1 MAKARP
7 NLGVTAQPVSTFIQP
22 NQNAVA
28 AELYDQQTVQN
39 ALQFAEAFSNLSV
52 SAARLAGGLKQEWNE
67 EQVQQGMDLVNKS
80 RKSYQ
85 QLVQSGEIKP
95 TENPWFAVG
104 AQKASGSIEAMK
116 ARVNFESLL
125 EQKVAEDPS
134 FLDDPRGFDAFAY
147 QYTQNVNQFMGDASY
162 MSRAFY
168 ESFNPFMGTMQ
179 AKHEGRVIEHN
190 TQKILTGVA
199 SEVQRA
205 AQDWTSPNPTVS
217 QQALGTLQTRLDE
230 MVNQGVASNRVNN
243 AAVDALVELM
253 ATSDDPRAAR
263 EMFNS
268 IKSGTGSLSSTQYAK
283 TQMAMNASKIQAN
296 DLRMS
301 AEESKVLA
309 ARIEKDLTPQIVS
322 GAITVEQAEEALRE
336 DFAQGKVRINANEQ
350 ESKIGYLRSFSA
362 AAIREREVQ
371 VKTEQN
377 NAFWELVTLAA
388 DTDGVED
395 LDTRLGELKQ
405 RVGAIGLDPEQLY
418 RGRELLDRITEQ
430 AKKDRVLATADAQ
443 TNELYQLALDAKNAQ
458 SDEEASAALKKY
470 KDRIET
476 LGLAP
481 EQRFKA
487 EEMFAKVQD
496 DTFEAQSIRNI
507 NNATTILWNGTGNG
521 DGILPTLDREVRES
535 FEPNSNFVPG
545 FAEARQQYDTYLTQT
560 LGLTDPNDTKYKKG
574 LTQAYTKMR
583 DALKQYETVYL
594 QKAAT
599 REEAAS
605 VRQRFLAM
613 RMNLATEF
621 EDARDVAPAF
631 RGLLS
636 EMNPQV
642 VERAGS
648 GEVGALPY
656 TEDMV
661 MAYMLANDN
670 NQNLSTILPGGENG
684 KALIAQLD
692 YAVDRIRAGEK
703 IGDVARDVSRLM
715 SFGGV
720 SKIDYFDKINP
731 VKWMDTDGSDQQT
744 RENIRVSYAE
754 LREAVA
760 ATSRSGAF
768 EPDAG
773 TYLDY
778 EYRRHYATEV
788 SNNPMASRS
797 AHKVAMDKVIEE
809 NVLIRGS
816 LLPKRNLGPN
826 QDELYLEVWLR
837 AKYPG
842 NPNAT
847 LVVVSPPGADQVLM
861 AVRENGKAVTSGL
874 IRAQD
879 IKMDDAL
886 FAQTVNDMLRGKNAP
901 KLPPLLIKTRGHRS
915 PLPAWL
921 DAWLYEEKSGILTR

>member
-1 MAKARP
+1 
-7 NLGVTAQPVSTFIQP
+7 
-22 NQNAVA
+22 
-28 AELYDQQTVQN
+28 
-39 ALQFAEAFSNLSV
+39 
-52 SAARLAGGLKQEWNE
+52 
-67 EQVQQGMDLVNKS
+67 
-80 RKSYQ
+80 
-85 QLVQSGEIKP
+85 
-95 TENPWFAVG
+95 
-104 AQKASGSIEAMK
+104 
-116 ARVNFESLL
+116 
-125 EQKVAEDPS
+125 
-134 FLDDPRGFDAFAY
+134 
-147 QYTQNVNQFMGDASY
+147 MGDASY

-263 EMFNS
+263 EMFNA

-283 TQMAMNASKIQAN
+283 TQMAMNAAKIQAN

-350 ESKIGYLRSFSA
+350 ESKIGYLRSYSA
-362 AAIREREVQ
+362 AAIRERETQ
-371 VKTEQN
+371 IKTEKN

-395 LDTRLGELKQ
+395 LDARVGELKQ

-476 LGLAP
+476 LGLTP

-521 DGILPTLDREVRES
+521 DGIFPTLDREVRES

-560 LGLTDPNDTKYKKG
+560 LGLTPDEDKYKKG
-574 LTQAYTKMR
+574 LAQAYTKMR
-583 DALKQYETVYL
+583 DSLKQYEAAYL
-594 QKAAT
+594 QRATT

-613 RMNLATEF
+613 RMGLATQF
-621 EDARDVAPAF
+621 DDARDVSPAF
-631 RGLLS
+631 KGLLS
-636 EMNPQV
+636 EMNPRV
-642 VERAGS
+642 VE
-648 GEVGALPY
+648 GAESLPY

-661 MAYMLANDN
+661 MAYMLAKDN
-670 NQNLSTILPGGENG
+670 NQNLSKILPGGENG

-692 YAVDRIRAGEK
+692 YAVDHIRAGEK
-703 IGDVARDVSRLM
+703 IGDVARDVSRMM

-720 SKIDYFDKINP
+720 SKIDYFDTSNP
-731 VKWMDTDGSDQQT
+731 IKWMDTDGSDQQT
-744 RENIRVSYAE
+744 RQNIMASHAE

-768 EPDAG
+768 DPDAG

-788 SNNPMASRS
+788 STNPMGSRS
-797 AHKVAMDKVIEE
+797 AHKVAMDKVMEE
-809 NVLIRGS
+809 NVFIRGS

-826 QDELYLEVWLR
+826 QDELYLEAWLR
-837 AKYPG
+837 ANYPN

-861 AVRENGKAVTSGL
+861 AVRENGNAVTSGL

-879 IKMDDAL
+879 IKMDNAL
-886 FAQTVNDMLRGKNAP
+886 FAQTVDEMLRGKTP
-901 KLPPLLIKTRGHRS
+901 RLPPLLIKTKGQRS
-915 PLPAWL
+915 SLPLWL
-921 DAWLYEEKSGILTR
+921 DEWLYAN

>member
-28 AELYDQQTVQN
+28 AELYDQQTVN
-39 ALQFAEAFSNLSV
+39 NSLQFAEAFSNLSV

-95 TENPWFAVG
+95 TENPWFAIG

-263 EMFNS
+263 EMFNA

-371 VKTEQN
+371 VKKEQN

-395 LDTRLGELKQ
+395 LDARLGELKQ
-405 RVGAIGLDPEQLY
+405 RVGTIGLDPEQLY

-481 EQRFKA
+481 EQRFRA

-507 NNATTILWNGTGNG
+507 NHATTILWNGTGNN

-545 FAEARQQYDTYLTQT
+545 FAEARQQYDTYLTDT

-574 LTQAYTKMR
+574 LSQAYTKMR

-661 MAYMLANDN
+661 MAYMLAKDN

-731 VKWMDTDGSDQQT
+731 IKWMDTDGSDQQT
-744 RENIRVSYAE
+744 RENIRVSHAE

-768 EPDAG
+768 ETDAG

-788 SNNPMASRS
+788 SNNPMAARS
-797 AHKVAMDKVIEE
+797 AHKVAMDKVMEE
-809 NVLIRGS
+809 NVFIRGS

-826 QDELYLEVWLR
+826 QDEVYLEAWLR
-837 AKYPG
+837 ANYPN

-861 AVRENGKAVTSGL
+861 AVRENGRAVSSGL

-879 IKMDDAL
+879 IKMDNAL
-886 FAQTVNDMLRGKNAP
+886 FAQTVDEMLRGKTP
-901 KLPPLLIKTRGHRS
+901 RLPPLLIKTKGQRS
-915 PLPAWL
+915 SLPLWL
-921 DAWLYEEKSGILTR
+921 DEWLYAN

>member
-95 TENPWFAVG
+95 TENPWFAIG

-125 EQKVAEDPS
+125 EKKIAEDPT

-162 MSRAFY
+162 MSRSFY

-199 SEVQRA
+199 SEIQRA
-205 AQDWTSPNPTVS
+205 AQDWTSPNPVVS
-217 QQALGTLQTRLDE
+217 QQALGTLQSSLDE
-230 MVNQGVASNRVNN
+230 MVNQGVASSRVNN

-253 ATSDDPRAAR
+253 ATSDNPRAAR
-263 EMFNS
+263 EMFDALV
-268 IKSGTGSLSSTQYAK
+268 SGTGYLSNTQYAK

-322 GAITVEQAEEALRE
+322 GAITVEQAEKALRE

-350 ESKIGYLRSFSA
+350 ESKIGYLRSYSA
-362 AAIREREVQ
+362 AAIRENEARIREEKNNALWTLVTEAANPEGVTDWNARIQQMTEAIDALEFPPEEAFKAKDLLLGKIIPDAQANQAALEVQ
-371 VKTEQN
+371 Q
-377 NAFWELVTLAA
+377 
-388 DTDGVED
+388 
-395 LDTRLGELKQ
+395 
-405 RVGAIGLDPEQLY
+405 
-418 RGRELLDRITEQ
+418 
-430 AKKDRVLATADAQ
+430 
-443 TNELYQLALDAKNAQ
+443 
-458 SDEEASAALKKY
+458 
-470 KDRIET
+470 
-476 LGLAP
+476 
-481 EQRFKA
+481 
-487 EEMFAKVQD
+487 
-496 DTFEAQSIRNI
+496 
-507 NNATTILWNGTGNG
+507 ATTILWNGTGDGN
-521 DGILPTLDREVRES
+521 GILPTLDRDVRES

-560 LGLTDPNDTKYKKG
+560 LGLTPDEDKYKKG
-574 LTQAYTKMR
+574 LAQAYTKIR
-583 DALKQYETVYL
+583 DSLKQYESAYL
-594 QKAAT
+594 QRATT

-613 RMNLATEF
+613 RMGLATQF
-621 EDARDVAPAF
+621 DDARDVAPAF
-631 RGLLS
+631 KGLLS

-642 VERAGS
+642 VEKAGV

-661 MAYMLANDN
+661 MAYMLATEN
-670 NQNLSTILPGGENG
+670 NQNLSKILPGGENG

-797 AHKVAMDKVIEE
+797 AHKVAMDKVMEE
-809 NVLIRGS
+809 NVFIRGS

-826 QDELYLEVWLR
+826 QDELYLEAWLR

-861 AVRENGKAVTSGL
+861 AVRENGNAVSSGL

-879 IKMDDAL
+879 IKMDNAM
-886 FAQTVNDMLRGKNAP
+886 FAEVLDKVLQERRGNWNT
-901 KLPPLLIKTRGHRS
+901 IIGN
-915 PLPAWL
+915 PANRASLQQWL
-921 DAWLYEEKSGILTR
+921 WRTKVGSGQ

>member
-7 NLGVTAQPVSTFIQP
+7 TLGVTAQPVSTFIQP

-95 TENPWFAVG
+95 TENPWFAIG

-125 EQKVAEDPS
+125 EKKIAEDPT

-199 SEVQRA
+199 SEIQRA
-205 AQDWTSPNPTVS
+205 AQDWTSPNPVVS
-217 QQALGTLQTRLDE
+217 QQALGTLQSSLDE
-230 MVNQGVASNRVNN
+230 MVNQGVASSRVNN

-253 ATSDDPRAAR
+253 ATSDNPRAAR
-263 EMFNS
+263 EMFDALV
-268 IKSGTGSLSSTQYAK
+268 SGTGYLSNTQYAK
-283 TQMAMNASKIQAN
+283 TQMAMNAAKIQTN

-301 AEESKVLA
+301 TEESKVLA

-322 GAITVEQAEEALRE
+322 GAMTVEQAAEALRE

-350 ESKIGYLRSFSA
+350 ESKIGYLRSYSA
-362 AAIREREVQ
+362 AAIRENEARIREEKNNALWTLVTEAANPEGVTDWNARIQQMTKAIDSLEFPPEEAFKAKDLLLGKIIPDAQANQAALEVQ
-371 VKTEQN
+371 Q
-377 NAFWELVTLAA
+377 
-388 DTDGVED
+388 
-395 LDTRLGELKQ
+395 
-405 RVGAIGLDPEQLY
+405 
-418 RGRELLDRITEQ
+418 
-430 AKKDRVLATADAQ
+430 
-443 TNELYQLALDAKNAQ
+443 
-458 SDEEASAALKKY
+458 
-470 KDRIET
+470 
-476 LGLAP
+476 
-481 EQRFKA
+481 
-487 EEMFAKVQD
+487 
-496 DTFEAQSIRNI
+496 
-507 NNATTILWNGTGNG
+507 ATTILWNGTGDGN
-521 DGILPTLDREVRES
+521 GILPTLDREVRES

-560 LGLTDPNDTKYKKG
+560 LGLTPDEDKYKKG
-574 LTQAYTKMR
+574 LAQAYTKMR
-583 DALKQYETVYL
+583 DSLKQYEAAYL
-594 QKAAT
+594 QRATT

-613 RMNLATEF
+613 RMGLATQF
-621 EDARDVAPAF
+621 DDARDVAPAF
-631 RGLLS
+631 KGLLS
-636 EMNPQV
+636 EMNPRV
-642 VERAGS
+642 VEQAGV

-661 MAYMLANDN
+661 MAYMLATEN
-670 NQNLSTILPGGENG
+670 NQNLSKILPGGENG

-760 ATSRSGAF
+760 STSRSGAF

-788 SNNPMASRS
+788 SNNPMAARS
-797 AHKVAMDKVIEE
+797 AHKVAMDKVMEE
-809 NVLIRGS
+809 NVFIRGS

-826 QDELYLEVWLR
+826 QDEMYLEAWLR
-837 AKYPG
+837 ANYPN

-861 AVRENGKAVTSGL
+861 AVRENGNAVTSGL

-879 IKMDDAL
+879 IKMDNAL
-886 FAQTVNDMLRGKNAP
+886 FAQTVDEMLRGKTP
-901 KLPPLLIKTRGHRS
+901 RLPPLLIKTKGQRS
-915 PLPAWL
+915 SLPLWL
-921 DAWLYEEKSGILTR
+921 DEWLYAN

>member
-95 TENPWFAVG
+95 TENPWFAIG

-125 EQKVAEDPS
+125 EKKIAEDPT

-168 ESFNPFMGTMQ
+168 ESFNPFIGTMQ

-199 SEVQRA
+199 SEIQRA
-205 AQDWTSPNPTVS
+205 AQDWTSPNPVVS
-217 QQALGTLQTRLDE
+217 QQALGTLQSSLDE
-230 MVNQGVASNRVNN
+230 MVNQGVASSRVNN

-253 ATSDDPRAAR
+253 ATSDNPRAAR
-263 EMFNS
+263 EMFDALV
-268 IKSGTGSLSSTQYAK
+268 SGTGYLSNTQYAK
-283 TQMAMNASKIQAN
+283 TQMAMNAAKIQAN

-322 GAITVEQAEEALRE
+322 GAITVEQAEGALRE

-350 ESKIGYLRSFSA
+350 ESKIGYLRSYSA
-362 AAIREREVQ
+362 AAIRENEARIREEKNNALWTLITEASKSEGVTDWNARSQQMTEGIDALEFPPEEAFKAKDLLLGKIIPEAQANQAALEVQ
-371 VKTEQN
+371 Q
-377 NAFWELVTLAA
+377 
-388 DTDGVED
+388 
-395 LDTRLGELKQ
+395 
-405 RVGAIGLDPEQLY
+405 
-418 RGRELLDRITEQ
+418 
-430 AKKDRVLATADAQ
+430 
-443 TNELYQLALDAKNAQ
+443 
-458 SDEEASAALKKY
+458 
-470 KDRIET
+470 
-476 LGLAP
+476 
-481 EQRFKA
+481 
-487 EEMFAKVQD
+487 
-496 DTFEAQSIRNI
+496 
-507 NNATTILWNGTGNG
+507 ATTILWNGTGDGN
-521 DGILPTLDREVRES
+521 GILPTLDRDVRES

-545 FAEARQQYDTYLTQT
+545 FAEARQQYDTYLTKT
-560 LGLTDPNDTKYKKG
+560 LGLNDPNEDKYKKG
-574 LTQAYTKMR
+574 LAQAYTKIR
-583 DALKQYETVYL
+583 DSLKQYEALYL
-594 QKAAT
+594 QKAGAD
-599 REEAAS
+599 REAAAS

-661 MAYMLANDN
+661 MAYMLAKDN

-684 KALIAQLD
+684 KALIAKLD
-692 YAVDRIRAGEK
+692 RAVDLIRAGEK
-703 IGDVARDVSRLM
+703 IGDVARDLSRFTA
-715 SFGGV
+715 FGRAGEV
-720 SKIDYFDKINP
+720 DYFDLKNP
-731 VKWMDTDGSDQQT
+731 LKWIDQYDKETVMEIKESNQ
-744 RENIRVSYAE
+744 E
-754 LREAVA
+754 LREAIA
-760 ATSRSGAF
+760 NTSRSGTL
-768 EPDAG
+768 EPDAA
-773 TYLDY
+773 TYLDFA
-778 EYRRHYATEV
+778 YRQAYAEELST
-788 SNNPMASRS
+788 NPTGSRS
-797 AHKVAMDKVIEE
+797 AHKVAMDKVMEE
-809 NVLIRGS
+809 NIFIRGS

-826 QDELYLEVWLR
+826 QDELYLEAWLR

-861 AVRENGKAVTSGL
+861 AVRENGRAVSSGL
-874 IRAQD
+874 VKAQD
-879 IKMDDAL
+879 IKMDNAM
-886 FAQTVNDMLRGKNAP
+886 FAEVLDKVLQERRGNWNT
-901 KLPPLLIKTRGHRS
+901 IIGN
-915 PLPAWL
+915 PANRASLQQWL
-921 DAWLYEEKSGILTR
+921 WRTKVGSGQ

>member
-7 NLGVTAQPVSTFIQP
+7 TLGVTAQPVSTFIQP

-95 TENPWFAVG
+95 TENPWFAIG

-116 ARVNFESLL
+116 ARVHFESLL

-217 QQALGTLQTRLDE
+217 QQALTTLQTRLDE

-263 EMFNS
+263 EMFNA

-322 GAITVEQAEEALRE
+322 GAITVEQAEAALRE

-362 AAIREREVQ
+362 AAIRERETQ

-395 LDTRLGELKQ
+395 LDARLGELKQ

-418 RGRELLDRITEQ
+418 KGRELLDRITEQ
-430 AKKDRVLATADAQ
+430 AKKDRMLATADAQ
-443 TNELYQLALDAKNAQ
+443 TSELYQLALDAKNAQ

-470 KDRIET
+470 KERIET
-476 LGLAP
+476 LGLSP

-507 NNATTILWNGTGNG
+507 NHATAILWNGTGNG
-521 DGILPTLDREVRES
+521 DGILPTLDREVSES
-535 FEPNSNFVPG
+535 LKPNSNFVPG

-560 LGLTDPNDTKYKKG
+560 LGLTPDEDKYKKG
-574 LTQAYTKMR
+574 LAQAYTKIR
-583 DALKQYETVYL
+583 DSLKQYESAYL
-594 QKAAT
+594 QRATT

-613 RMNLATEF
+613 RMGLATQF
-621 EDARDVAPAF
+621 DDARDVAPAF
-631 RGLLS
+631 KGLLS

-642 VERAGS
+642 VEKAGV

-661 MAYMLANDN
+661 MAYMLATEN
-670 NQNLSTILPGGENG
+670 NQNLSKILPGGENG

-797 AHKVAMDKVIEE
+797 AHKVAMDKVMEE
-809 NVLIRGS
+809 NVFIRGS

-826 QDELYLEVWLR
+826 QDEVYLEAWLR
-837 AKYPG
+837 ANYPN

-861 AVRENGKAVTSGL
+861 AVRENGNAVTSGL

-879 IKMDDAL
+879 IKMDDAV
-886 FAQTVNDMLRGKNAP
+886 FAEVLDKVLQERRGNWNT
-901 KLPPLLIKTRGHRS
+901 IIGN
-915 PLPAWL
+915 PANRASLQQWL
-921 DAWLYEEKSGILTR
+921 WRTKVGSGQ

>member
-7 NLGVTAQPVSTFIQP
+7 TLGVTAQPVSTFIQP

-95 TENPWFAVG
+95 TENPWFAIG

-125 EQKVAEDPS
+125 EKKIAEDPT

-199 SEVQRA
+199 SEIQRA
-205 AQDWTSPNPTVS
+205 AQDWTSPNPVVS
-217 QQALGTLQTRLDE
+217 QQALGTLQSSLDE
-230 MVNQGVASNRVNN
+230 MVNQGVASSRVNN

-253 ATSDDPRAAR
+253 ATSDNPRAAR
-263 EMFNS
+263 EMFDALV
-268 IKSGTGSLSSTQYAK
+268 SGTGYLSNTQYAK
-283 TQMAMNASKIQAN
+283 TQMAMNAAKIQTN

-301 AEESKVLA
+301 TEESKVLA

-322 GAITVEQAEEALRE
+322 GAMTVEQAAEALRE

-350 ESKIGYLRSFSA
+350 ESKIGYLRSYSA
-362 AAIREREVQ
+362 AAIRENEARIREEKNNALWTLVTEAANPEGVTDWNARIQQMTKAIDSLEFPPEEAFKAKDLLLGKIIPDAQANQAALEVQ
-371 VKTEQN
+371 Q
-377 NAFWELVTLAA
+377 
-388 DTDGVED
+388 
-395 LDTRLGELKQ
+395 
-405 RVGAIGLDPEQLY
+405 
-418 RGRELLDRITEQ
+418 
-430 AKKDRVLATADAQ
+430 
-443 TNELYQLALDAKNAQ
+443 
-458 SDEEASAALKKY
+458 
-470 KDRIET
+470 
-476 LGLAP
+476 
-481 EQRFKA
+481 
-487 EEMFAKVQD
+487 
-496 DTFEAQSIRNI
+496 
-507 NNATTILWNGTGNG
+507 ATTILWNGTGDGN
-521 DGILPTLDREVRES
+521 GILPTLDREVRES

-560 LGLTDPNDTKYKKG
+560 LGLTPDEDKYKKG
-574 LTQAYTKMR
+574 LAQAYTKMR
-583 DALKQYETVYL
+583 DSLKQYEAAYL
-594 QKAAT
+594 QRATT

-613 RMNLATEF
+613 RMGLATQF
-621 EDARDVAPAF
+621 DDARDVAPAF
-631 RGLLS
+631 KGLLS
-636 EMNPQV
+636 EMNPRV
-642 VERAGS
+642 VEQAGV

-661 MAYMLANDN
+661 MAYMLAKDN

-684 KALIAQLD
+684 KALIAKLD
-692 YAVDRIRAGEK
+692 RAVDLIRAGEK
-703 IGDVARDVSRLM
+703 IGDVARDLSRFTA
-715 SFGGV
+715 FGRAGEV
-720 SKIDYFDKINP
+720 DYFDLKDP
-731 VKWMDTDGSDQQT
+731 LKWLDQYDKETVMEIKESNQ
-744 RENIRVSYAE
+744 E
-754 LREAVA
+754 LRETIAN
-760 ATSRSGAF
+760 TSRSGTL
-768 EPDAG
+768 EPDAA
-773 TYLDY
+773 TYLDFV
-778 EYRRHYATEV
+778 YRQAYAEELST
-788 SNNPMASRS
+788 NPMGSRS
-797 AHKVAMDKVIEE
+797 AHKVAMDKVREE
-809 NVLIRGS
+809 NVFIRGS

-826 QDELYLEVWLR
+826 QDELYLEAWLR
-837 AKYPG
+837 ANYPN

-861 AVRENGKAVTSGL
+861 AVRENGNAITSGL

-879 IKMDDAL
+879 LNMDNAM
-886 FAQTVNDMLRGKNAP
+886 FAEVLDKVLQERRGNWSN
-901 KLPPLLIKTRGHRS
+901 LLGN
-915 PLPAWL
+915 PANRASLQGWL
-921 DAWLYEEKSGILTR
+921 WRTKVGSGQ

>member
-28 AELYDQQTVQN
+28 AELYDQQTVNN

-95 TENPWFAVG
+95 TENPWFAIG

-116 ARVNFESLL
+116 ARVHFESLL

-205 AQDWTSPNPTVS
+205 AQDWTSPNPTVR

-243 AAVDALVELM
+243 AAVDALVDLM

-263 EMFNS
+263 EIFNT
-268 IKSGTGSLSSTQYAK
+268 IEAGTGLLSGIQYAK

-301 AEESKVLA
+301 AEESKFLA

-322 GAITVEQAEEALRE
+322 GAMTVEQAEKALRE

-362 AAIREREVQ
+362 AAIREREAQ
-371 VKTEQN
+371 VKKEQN

-395 LDTRLGELKQ
+395 LDARLGELKQ

-430 AKKDRVLATADAQ
+430 AKKDRILATADAQ

-481 EQRFKA
+481 EQRLRA

-496 DTFEAQSIRNI
+496 ATFEAQSIRNI
-507 NNATTILWNGTGNG
+507 NNATTILWNGTGNK
-521 DGILPTLDREVRES
+521 DGILPILKEEVGKS

-560 LGLTDPNDTKYKKG
+560 LGLTPDEDKYKKG
-574 LTQAYTKMR
+574 LAQAYTKIR
-583 DALKQYETVYL
+583 DSLKQYEAAYL
-594 QKAAT
+594 QQAGAD
-599 REEAAS
+599 REAAAS

-661 MAYMLANDN
+661 MAYMLAKDN

-684 KALIAQLD
+684 KALIAKLD
-692 YAVDRIRAGEK
+692 RAVDLIKAGAN
-703 IGDVARDVSRLM
+703 IGDVARDISRFTA
-715 SFGGV
+715 FGRAGEV
-720 SKIDYFDKINP
+720 DYFDLRNPLKWIDLYDKETTLKI
-731 VKWMDTDGSDQQT
+731 
-744 RENIRVSYAE
+744 RESNQE
-754 LREAVA
+754 LREAIA
-760 ATSRSGAF
+760 DTSRSGTL
-768 EPDAG
+768 EPDAA
-773 TYLDY
+773 TYLDFA
-778 EYRRHYATEV
+778 YRQAYLDELSTNPTG
-788 SNNPMASRS
+788 SNS
-797 AHKVAMDKVIEE
+797 AHKVAMDKVMEE
-809 NVLIRGS
+809 NVFIRGS

-826 QDELYLEVWLR
+826 QDELYLEAWLR
-837 AKYPG
+837 AKYPN

-861 AVRENGKAVTSGL
+861 AVRENGNAVSSGL

-879 IKMDDAL
+879 IKMDNAM
-886 FAQTVNDMLRGKNAP
+886 FAEVLDKVLQERRGNWSN
-901 KLPPLLIKTRGHRS
+901 LIGN
-915 PLPAWL
+915 PANRASLQGWL
-921 DAWLYEEKSGILTR
+921 WRTKVGSGQ

>member
-7 NLGVTAQPVSTFIQP
+7 TLGVTAQPVSTFIQP

-95 TENPWFAVG
+95 TENPWFAIG

-116 ARVNFESLL
+116 ARVHFESLL

-205 AQDWTSPNPTVS
+205 AQDWASPNPTVS

-243 AAVDALVELM
+243 AAVDALVDLM
-253 ATSDDPRAAR
+253 ATSDNPRAAR
-263 EMFNS
+263 EMFDGLF
-268 IKSGTGSLSSTQYAK
+268 SGTGPLSGTPYAK
-283 TQMAMNASKIQAN
+283 TQMALNASKIQAN

-301 AEESKVLA
+301 AEESKFLA
-309 ARIEKDLTPQIVS
+309 ARIEEDLTPQIVS
-322 GAITVEQAEEALRE
+322 GAITVKQAEEALRE

-350 ESKIGYLRSFSA
+350 ESKIGYLRSYSA

-371 VKTEQN
+371 VKKEQN

-395 LDTRLGELKQ
+395 LDARLGELKE

-430 AKKDRVLATADAQ
+430 AKKDRMLATADAQ

-476 LGLAP
+476 LGLTP

-507 NNATTILWNGTGNG
+507 NHATTILWNGTGNN
-521 DGILPTLDREVRES
+521 DGILPTLAREVSDS
-535 FEPNSNFVPG
+535 FKPNSNFVPG
-545 FAEARQQYDTYLTQT
+545 FAEARQQYDTYLKQT

-574 LTQAYTKMR
+574 LSQAYTKMR
-583 DALKQYETVYL
+583 DALKQYEAAYL
-594 QKAAT
+594 QGAGAD
-599 REEAAS
+599 REAAAS

-613 RMNLATEF
+613 RMNLATQF
-621 EDARDVAPAF
+621 DDARDVADAYKGF
-631 RGLLS
+631 LS

-642 VERAGS
+642 VEKAES
-648 GEVGALPY
+648 LPY

-661 MAYMLANDN
+661 MAYMLAKDN
-670 NQNLSTILPGGENG
+670 NQNLSKILPGGENG

-692 YAVDRIRAGEK
+692 RAVTLIRKGEK
-703 IGDVARDVSRLM
+703 IGDVARDLSRMM
-715 SFGGV
+715 SFGGA
-720 SKIDYFDKINP
+720 SSIDYFDTANP
-731 VKWMDTDGSDQQT
+731 IKWTDIDAPDQQT
-744 RENIRVSYAE
+744 KENIQASYQE
-754 LREAVA
+754 LREEVA

-773 TYLDY
+773 TYLDFV
-778 EYRRHYATEV
+778 YRQAYAEEV
-788 SNNPMASRS
+788 NTNPMGARS
-797 AHKVAMDKVIEE
+797 AHKVAMDKVREE
-809 NVLIRGS
+809 NVFIRGS
-816 LLPKRNLGPN
+816 LLPKRNLSPN
-826 QDELYLEVWLR
+826 QDEVYLEAWLR
-837 AKYPG
+837 ANYPD

-847 LVVVSPPGADQVLM
+847 LIVVSPPGADQVLM
-861 AVRENGKAVTSGL
+861 AVRENGKAVSSGL

-879 IKMDDAL
+879 IKMTDAL
-886 FAQTVNDMLRGKNAP
+886 FAQTVDEMLRGKNAP
-901 KLPPLLIKTRGHRS
+901 KLPPLLIETRGHRS
-915 PLPAWL
+915 PLPEWL
-921 DAWLYEEKSGILTR
+921 DVWLYGENGILMP